1 METPMD
7 AIALLKG
14 QHRTVEE
21 LFSNVAASSGAEQ
34 QRLFR
39 ELFDTLVAHDA
50 IERELFYPAC
60 ERLGDATITEFVAEH
75 GVIEFS
81 LYRSDLERGDTSF
94 DGHLRVL
101 EEAIERHVLSEE
113 TELFPRVEQA
123 LDAAARAAL
132 GERMERRF
140 EAVLAGDCHAV
151 LRDRLKEVLGES
163 FSARTK
169 RSGDRKGV
177 RPRPGARF
185 AR

>member
-1 METPMD
+1 MD

-14 QHRTVEE
+14 QHRTVEA
-21 LFSNVAASSGAEQ
+21 LLSKLPDSSGPEK

-39 ELFDTLVAHDA
+39 ELFDTLVAHDTV
-50 IERELFYPAC
+50 ERELFYPAC

-75 GVIEFS
+75 GVVEFT
-81 LYRSDLERGDTSF
+81 LYRCDLERGDPSF
-94 DGHLRVL
+94 DAHL
-101 EEAIERHVLSEE
+101 HVLAETIQHHVLAEE
-113 TELFPRVEQA
+113 TELLPRVEQA

-140 EAVLAGDCHAV
+140 GAILASDCQAA

-169 RSGDRKGV
+169 RSGDKKGV
-177 RPRPGARF
+177 ARRAGARF

>member
-1 METPMD
+1 MD
-7 AIALLKG
+7 AIALLTG
-14 QHRTVEE
+14 QHRTVED
-21 LFSNVAASSGAEQ
+21 LLSKVAVSSGPEK

-39 ELFDTLVAHDA
+39 ELFDILVAHDTV
-50 IERELFYPAC
+50 ERELFYPGC
-60 ERLGDATITEFVAEH
+60 ERLGDATVTEFVAEH
-75 GVIEFS
+75 GVVEFT
-81 LYRSDLERGDTSF
+81 LYRCDLERGDTSF

-101 EEAIERHVLSEE
+101 SQAIRHHVRAEE

-123 LDAAARAAL
+123 LDATARMAL

-140 EAVLAGDCHAV
+140 EAVLASDCQAA

-169 RSGDRKGV
+169 RSGDKKGV
-177 RPRPGARF
+177 ARRAGARF